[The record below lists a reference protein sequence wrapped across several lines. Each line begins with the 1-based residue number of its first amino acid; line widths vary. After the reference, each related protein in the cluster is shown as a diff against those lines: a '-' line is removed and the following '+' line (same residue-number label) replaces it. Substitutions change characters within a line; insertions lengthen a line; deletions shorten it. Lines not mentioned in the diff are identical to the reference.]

1 MTILLT
7 ALAFLLVGYCFGRMQ
22 NDPELAR
29 RSYKEL
35 RQRVSPGRVGAVK
48 RPTAEA
54 LARREHPER
63 AQEEDAMKELLDEI
77 L

>member
-7 ALAFLLVGYCFGRMQ
+7 ALAFLLIGYCFGRMTYEPDLPSQ
-22 NDPELAR
+22 
-29 RSYKEL
+29 SYKAL
-35 RQRVSPGRVGAVK
+35 RQKVAPGRVGAVK
-48 RPTAEA
+48 RPSAEA
-54 LARREHPER
+54 IARREHPER